1 MRNDVNILDSAE
13 IKFKQL
19 NRSKKLKKALIIEDE
34 PFWQITLTRA
44 LKNIDSNFEVVVV
57 QDPSQAI
64 QTVLECEIDII
75 LSDQILKGAITGLDI
90 WDHLQ
95 NLRSQGQA
103 IIPECPFFLISAVKK
118 QDFFIRLMPFRDQSV
133 PYYIEKQKS
142 LKGLIK
148 QLTIAIRNIK

>member
-1 MRNDVNILDSAE
+1 MRNDINTLDLVEA
-13 IKFKQL
+13 KLKHL
-19 NRSKKLKKALIIEDE
+19 KRSKKSKNALIIEDE

-44 LKNIDSNFEVVVV
+44 LKNIDSDFEVIVV
-57 QDPSQAI
+57 QDPAQAI

-103 IIPECPFFLISAVKK
+103 IIPECPFFLISAIKK
-118 QDFFIRLMPFRDQSV
+118 QDFFIHLMPFRKKSV
-133 PYYIEKQKS
+133 PSYIEKQKS
-142 LKGLIK
+142 LKDLIK
-148 QLTIAIRNIK
+148 QLTIAMRNIK